1 MSPQPRRNFKKSPEA
16 KFHLVLAE
24 ALSMTREELLRTMSS
39 AEMTDWM
46 AFFILRGEE
55 REEREKQQALNR
67 R

>member
-1 MSPQPRRNFKKSPEA
+1 MLQQPRRNFRRNPEA

-24 ALSMTREELLRTMSS
+24 ALGMTREELLRTMSS
-39 AEMTDWM
+39 TEMTDWM

-55 REEREKQQALNR
+55 REEQQKQQALR

>member
-1 MSPQPRRNFKKSPEA
+1 
-16 KFHLVLAE
+16 
-24 ALSMTREELLRTMSS
+24 MSS

-55 REEREKQQALNR
+55 REEQQKQQALR